1 MGTSVANVFNEFDG
15 SEDRSDGKGR
25 RAASLGVAILIL
37 VILGSGVAA
46 ALHTVRVVQRERDQD
61 VTFEDLP
68 LPPAPEIEE
77 PPPPPPPPPRR
88 ARRDRPA
95 GARPVLDGPPSG
107 IPDERPE
114 EAEGELGAAEN
125 IGPIENDAEMGE
137 GGEGSAVEEPPVV
150 AEEPPRPAERPAE
163 QVRETIRRARYL
175 ADRSQCRRIIIPDDV
190 AAALGA
196 QTVRVRIRAL
206 VDPSG
211 RVRNATVTE
220 GHPLIPESIFIDC
233 AEQWAFEPATLPDG
247 TAVPYPAIR
256 TFVIRPRT

>member
-1 MGTSVANVFNEFDG
+1 MFNDFE
-15 SEDRSDGKGR
+15 ESDHQEGQGR
-25 RAASLGVAILIL
+25 RAASLGVATLIL
-37 VILGSGVAA
+37 VLIGSGVAA
-46 ALHTVRVVQRERDQD
+46 ALATVRVVQQERDQN

-68 LPPAPEIEE
+68 LPPAPEVEE
-77 PPPPPPPPPRR
+77 PPPPPPPPPPRR

-95 GARPVLDGPPSG
+95 GQRPVLDGPPSG

-114 EAEGELGAAEN
+114 EAEGELGSAEN

-137 GGEGSAVEEPPVV
+137 GGDGAPEVEEEPAV
-150 AEEPPRPAERPAE
+150 AQEAPRPAPRPPS

-175 ADRSQCRRIIIPDDV
+175 ADQSQCRRIIIPDEV

-220 GHPLIPESIFIDC
+220 GHPLIPEDIFIAC

>member
-1 MGTSVANVFNEFDG
+1 MFNDFDG
-15 SEDRSDGKGR
+15 AEDRTDGKGR

-37 VILGSGVAA
+37 VVLGSGVAA
-46 ALHTVRVVQRERDQD
+46 ALATVRVVQQQRDQD

-68 LPPAPEIEE
+68 LPPPAEVEE
-77 PPPPPPPPPRR
+77 TPPPPPPPPPRR
-88 ARRDRPA
+88 TDRPA
-95 GARPVLDGPPSG
+95 GERPVLDGPPSG
-107 IPDERPE
+107 IPNERPE
-114 EAEGELGAAEN
+114 EMDGELASADN
-125 IGPIENDAEMGE
+125 VGPIENDAEMGE
-137 GGEGSAVEEPPVV
+137 GGEGPPAVQQEAPAIVEEEPRPT
-150 AEEPPRPAERPAE
+150 EPPPA

-175 ADRSQCRRIIIPDDV
+175 ADASGCRRIILPDAV

-196 QTVRVRIRAL
+196 QTVRIRIRAL

-211 RVRNATVTE
+211 RVQNATVTE
-220 GHPLIPESIFIDC
+220 GHELIPEDTFIEC